1 MAEYAWKDYAR
12 ALALAESL
20 VGVASEEPPPSDA
33 ALRDEVCM
41 ARAVVAADIIIER
54 LERERDEWKRK
65 YEVQCAGS
73 WSSAGERASLRAKL
87 DTLTRELAAA
97 RKVCEKATRWWDT
110 ATVAHDAGVEY
121 RVKGNAESRLR
132 AVAADAAHAD
142 TIVGLGEAI
151 EAYRATKERPA
162 S

>member
-20 VGVASEEPPPSDA
+20 VDVASEEPPPSDA

-54 LERERDEWKRK
+54 LERE
-65 YEVQCAGS
+65 
-73 WSSAGERASLRAKL
+73 
-87 DTLTRELAAA
+87 LAAA
-97 RKVCEKATRWWDT
+97 RKVCEAATRWWDT

-121 RVKGNAESRLR
+121 RVKGDAESRLR

-151 EAYRATKERPA
+151 EAYRATKEPRDDE
-162 S
+162 